1 MKEEFLSKLKNTT
14 IEALYIYL
22 KSDTAGADTID
33 MIDEIARLTY
43 NSSEDLALQG
53 IAKYLDDVLFFQDY
67 PDSAPKYIAAFLK
80 IGKLKGINDI
90 SIIEKSWVGKNV
102 KIKSGTISKITG
114 VFSFVRSTWKDGVRD
129 TLI

>member
-1 MKEEFLSKLKNTT
+1 MKKEFLSKLKNTT

-22 KSDTAGADTID
+22 NGDTAGADTID

-67 PDSAPKYIAAFLK
+67 PDSAPIDLRYCFRNWRWRIFLK
-80 IGKLKGINDI
+80 L
-90 SIIEKSWVGKNV
+90 SEQFRFYTV
-102 KIKSGTISKITG
+102 
-114 VFSFVRSTWKDGVRD
+114 
-129 TLI
+129 